1 MRIGVV
7 VILALGLALSVALL
21 GSAANGGESRKKA
34 TLKLAGG
41 APLALRGTDFL
52 ANEKVRV
59 TLSGKVT
66 RAKQVTAGPAGGF
79 VVRFSVA
86 LDRCT
91 ATIVRAV
98 GAKGSLAGLKLPPL
112 ACPAPGAG
120 P

>member
-34 TLKLAGG
+34 TLRLSGA
-41 APLALRGTDFL
+41 APLTLRGANFL
-52 ANEKVRV
+52 ANERVRV
-59 TLSGKVT
+59 TLSGE
-66 RAKQVTAGPAGGF
+66 RRQMKQVTAGAAGGF

-86 LDRCT
+86 FDRCT

-98 GAKGSLAGLKLPPL
+98 GAKGSLAGLKVPPL